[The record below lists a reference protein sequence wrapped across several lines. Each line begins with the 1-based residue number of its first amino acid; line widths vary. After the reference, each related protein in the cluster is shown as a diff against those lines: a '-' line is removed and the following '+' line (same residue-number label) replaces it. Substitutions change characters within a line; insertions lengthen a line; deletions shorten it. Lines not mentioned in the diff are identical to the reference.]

1 MIQDTV
7 QRLEG
12 IESIEPPLFICNES
26 HRFLVAEQLRQIECA
41 HSGILL
47 EPVARNTA
55 PAVALAA
62 LHLLRRGQDPLLLVL
77 AADHVIQ
84 DRDAFHQSI
93 AKAAASAKEGNL
105 VTFGVMPTYA
115 ETGYGYIRTG
125 PGTGG
130 GVLSVESFA
139 EKPDLVTAQSYI
151 DSGEYY
157 WNSGMF
163 LFRASRYIEELTI
176 FQPDVV
182 AACETALQGERT
194 DLDFIRLNNEEFERS
209 PNISIDY
216 AVMEKTSQAVMVP
229 LNSDWSDV
237 GSWSAIWDLGIKDET
252 GNVLKGDVFLSNVT
266 NSYIS
271 SSGRLI
277 GAVGIDNLVLVETP
291 DAVLVASKD
300 HVQDVK
306 EIVDQL
312 KNAGRA
318 EATDQVRVYRP
329 WGNYE
334 SIDHGERFQVKHI
347 RVKPGEQLS
356 LQKHHHRA
364 EHWVVVNGTARVTRG
379 DKTYLVSENQSTY
392 IPIGEVHR
400 LENPG
405 KIPLDL
411 IEVQTGSYLG
421 EDDIIRLDDVYGR

>member
-1 MIQDTV
+1 
-7 QRLEG
+7 
-12 IESIEPPLFICNES
+12 
-26 HRFLVAEQLRQIECA
+26 
-41 HSGILL
+41 
-47 EPVARNTA
+47 
-55 PAVALAA
+55 
-62 LHLLRRGQDPLLLVL
+62 
-77 AADHVIQ
+77 
-84 DRDAFHQSI
+84 
-93 AKAAASAKEGNL
+93 
-105 VTFGVMPTYA
+105 
-115 ETGYGYIRTG
+115 
-125 PGTGG
+125 
-130 GVLSVESFA
+130 
-139 EKPDLVTAQSYI
+139 
-151 DSGEYY
+151 
-157 WNSGMF
+157 
-163 LFRASRYIEELTI
+163 
-176 FQPDVV
+176 
-182 AACETALQGERT
+182 
-194 DLDFIRLNNEEFERS
+194 
-209 PNISIDY
+209 
-216 AVMEKTSQAVMVP
+216 MVP
-229 LNSDWSDV
+229 LNSGWSDV
-237 GSWSAIWDLGIKDET
+237 GSWSAIWDLGLKDAT

-312 KNAGRA
+312 KHAGRA
-318 EATDQVRVYRP
+318 EATDQVTVYRP
-329 WGNYE
+329 WGNYQ

-364 EHWVVVNGTARVTRG
+364 EHWIVVNGTARVTRG

>member
-1 MIQDTV
+1 
-7 QRLEG
+7 
-12 IESIEPPLFICNES
+12 
-26 HRFLVAEQLRQIECA
+26 
-41 HSGILL
+41 
-47 EPVARNTA
+47 
-55 PAVALAA
+55 LAA

-93 AKAAASAKEGNL
+93 AKAVVSAEEGAL
-105 VTFGVMPTYA
+105 VTFGVMPTHA

-125 PGTGG
+125 PDTGG
-130 GVLSVESFA
+130 SALSVESFV

-151 DSGEYY
+151 DSGDYY
-157 WNSGMF
+157 WNSGIF

-182 AACETALQGERT
+182 SACEAALRSEHP
-194 DLDFIRLNNEEFERS
+194 DLDFIRLSDKDFETS

-216 AVMEKTSQAVMVP
+216 AVMERTNRAVMVP
-229 LNSDWSDV
+229 LNSGWSDV
-237 GSWSAIWDLGIKDET
+237 GSWSAIWDLGLKDAT

-312 KNAGRA
+312 KHAGRA
-318 EATDQVRVYRP
+318 EATDQVTVYRP
-329 WGNYE
+329 WGNYQ